1 MYRALWFFLL
11 GVLICSIYS
20 VVSLTTALTAIK
32 SEKAKLETR
41 LREEEEFSKKICEE
55 SALKTRRLIAV
66 ELKLNG
72 LRMQANEALTAIS
85 EDFGPL

>member
-1 MYRALWFFLL
+1 MYRALWISLL
-11 GVLICSIYS
+11 TVIGFS
-20 VVSLTTALTAIK
+20 VYDLVSLTAALNVVKA
-32 SEKAKLETR
+32 EKAKLETR